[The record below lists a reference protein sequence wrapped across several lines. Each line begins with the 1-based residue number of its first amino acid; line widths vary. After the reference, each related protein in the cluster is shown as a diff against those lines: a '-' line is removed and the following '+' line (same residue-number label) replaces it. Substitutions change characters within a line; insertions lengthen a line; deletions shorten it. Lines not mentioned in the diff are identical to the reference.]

1 MKSDLPR
8 AVPFHL
14 SAGARSL
21 FCIHYAP
28 HSSEARGVLLYVPP
42 FAEELNKSRRMAA
55 LQARAFAEAGWHVV
69 QLDLTGC
76 GDSSGE
82 FFDAGWE
89 VWLDDIITARR
100 WIKTNCP
107 GPIWIWG
114 VRLGALLAC
123 ASLEREPEP
132 GAGLLFWQ
140 PVTSGSL
147 HLQQFLRIK
156 GAGERVT
163 SKREGAS
170 TQALLEELRAGNSVE
185 IAGYELPPQLALPIA
200 DASLSLP
207 AAVREVRWFEISR
220 RTDADL
226 SPASLRIVDSWKGR
240 ANVDTAVVQGP
251 SFWQTQEIEEVPSLL
266 TVTTRAFCE

>member
-1 MKSDLPR
+1 MPR
-8 AVPFHL
+8 AVQFHL
-14 SAGARSL
+14 SAEARSL

-28 HSSEARGVLLYVPP
+28 DPPTARGVLLYIHP

-55 LQARAFAEAGWHVV
+55 LQARAFAETGWHVL

-76 GDSSGE
+76 GDSCGE
-82 FFDAGWE
+82 FFDASWE
-89 VWLDDIITARR
+89 VWLDDIFTARC
-100 WIKTNCP
+100 WIRENIP
-107 GPIWIWG
+107 GPVWLWG
-114 VRLGALLAC
+114 MRLGALLAC
-123 ASLEREPEP
+123 ASLERDPEP

-156 GAGERVT
+156 GAGELVG

-185 IAGYELPPQLALPIA
+185 IAGYDLSPQLALPMA
-200 DASLSLP
+200 DTSLNLP
-207 AAVREVRWFEISR
+207 SAVSRVRWFEISPHA
-220 RTDADL
+220 DARL
-226 SPASLRIVDSWKGR
+226 NPASLRIVDSWKDR
-240 ANVDTAVVQGP
+240 VSIDTTVVQGP

-266 TVTTRAFCE
+266 KATTRAFSE